1 MSRERHGRLRG
12 TELASPTRSLSL
24 SCPVLGC
31 FCVCVCLSNRCA
43 SLLLQTQQ
51 QQPSTA
57 AGRGSAALPA
67 AGAGGQEPPANG
79 SPSAALSLPSLSPP
93 ARAVLCSR
101 LTRCM
106 PKPPPVHVHE
116 PQCMPSCPKPWHLP
130 LHVYIPLTCPGTPL
144 ACFGPP
150 HTPNMPWQPAHIAAG
165 HAARAGCAG
174 VLRGMQV
181 CSKVCPCAPG
191 HGLGW
196 G

>member
-1 MSRERHGRLRG
+1 MSRERHGQLRG

-106 PKPPPVHVHE
+106 PKPPP
-116 PQCMPSCPKPWHLP
+116 CTSTSPSACLAAPSPGTPP

-144 ACFGPP
+144 VCRGPP
-150 HTPNMPWQPAHIAAG
+150 TPQTCPGSPHTSQLATLPG
-165 HAARAGCAG
+165 LGVRA
-174 VLRGMQV
+174 
-181 CSKVCPCAPG
+181 CSGACRCAPRCARVLQG
-191 HGLGW
+191 MD
-196 G
+196 